1 MQLKELKK
9 GDYFKRKATSSI
21 VYVKGEYIRSIK
33 KYSCYKFEDINSEI
47 FLKGATEVITD
58 FTF

>member
-9 GDYFKRKATSSI
+9 GD
-21 VYVKGEYIRSIK
+21 SIK

>member
-9 GDYFKRKATSSI
+9 GFYFKRKATTSI

-33 KYSCYKFEDINSEI
+33 KYSCYKFSE
-47 FLKGATEVITD
+47 F
-58 FTF
+58 FH